1 MRSARRR
8 VVVRQLR
15 ESKLR
20 NCAQGGGSVHHGDFI
35 VEALAVDALMIVRDG
50 GRERPHDICGTRFA
64 VLDHVIRYD
73 FRHAADFGA
82 DDQQSTAGGL
92 QDGDAE
98 SLSQAAVEVDVP
110 PAQHV
115 AHVAVLHL
123 PPPKCYKNTLMERD
137 GARDQAARRGRA
149 AGGAPPS
156 PQD

>member
-1 MRSARRR
+1 
-8 VVVRQLR
+8 
-15 ESKLR
+15 
-20 NCAQGGGSVHHGDFI
+20 
-35 VEALAVDALMIVRDG
+35 MIVRDG

-82 DDQQSTAGGL
+82 DDQQATACGL

-98 SLSQAAVEVDVP
+98 SLREAAVEVDVP

-123 PPPKCYKNTLMERD
+123 PTKVLQKYTD
-137 GARDQAARRGRA
+137 GTG
-149 AGGAPPS
+149 
-156 PQD
+156 